1 MTGIH
6 FSSNSEEI
14 RYYEKQLLEDGM
26 VHTREELFAYAKTQ
40 SANGGRFTE
49 GMLSGAT
56 RDLVRNSNGLY
67 FSPARGKY
75 QKAVCKIGAAAGE
88 SLQPIMIDY
97 LENMC
102 QGLENICTV
111 NLMNFSGTEN
121 LTVIEH
127 AKSIHAFL
135 KEKIWVLWEV

>member
-1 MTGIH
+1 MPNIH

-26 VHTREELFAYAKTQ
+26 VHTREELFAYVKAQ
-40 SANGGRFTE
+40 SSNGERFTE

-75 QKAVCKIGAAAGE
+75 QKAERGMGAALSE
-88 SLQPIMIDY
+88 SLQPAMIDY
-97 LENMC
+97 LEDMC
-102 QGLENICTV
+102 RGLEEICTV
-111 NLMNFSGTEN
+111 NLMNYSGTEN

-127 AKSIHAFL
+127 AKSIHVFL
-135 KEKIWVLWEV
+135 KEKIRELREL